1 MQKAAKKILKWSIRV
16 VWSLLLLLFL
26 SLTSIYIFLNSNTG
40 RTWLTNKVVSLMRD
54 KLKAD
59 VTIGQIEVH
68 FPGTIV
74 LHDVMLKDNRKNT
87 LIRIHN
93 GEIELGYYDALAGR
107 LTFNNVKLADVD
119 FDVRLYKG
127 DTMSTFDMFL
137 NSFKSSDTTRSNKQL
152 ELLVKS
158 VDIQHLNFIWENEHQ
173 PRINWHG
180 IDWDHINVRN
190 FNGSFTY
197 LDIKGDDISTRIR
210 HLNLRDTSGFVIND
224 LRTFGE
230 FNSKKLELNGFYLK
244 TPHSEIENYIKLSY
258 SDPGSFGYFVDS
270 VNMNVHFYNSRVS
283 FKDIAFFTDNL
294 KNKTDSALVSVDARG
309 TVSSLKFDNADV
321 VFGQHSYVHGR
332 GSMEGLGHDIEET
345 YMSYK
350 LRDART
356 SREELQAFM
365 PEVEIPEE
373 VDRLGMITM
382 NGSFSGFIY
391 DFVSNAH
398 FKTDLGDIGSDLNI
412 KIKKPETSTY
422 EGKIQLDNFDM
433 GRLTQQDLLG
443 KITMNG
449 QVKGKGFTIASLQAK
464 LLAQMDEFDFKGYRY
479 ENLQV
484 DGTFDQKLFNG
495 KLLARDRNLDM
506 DFQGTVDLNNTQ
518 KPGFNFVADI
528 RTANL
533 FALNLAND
541 TLSLSTKVDIV
552 TKGIRPDDIE
562 GSVIAYKTKLTRPHK
577 EYTFDSLSLVSIIGN
592 HYRNINL
599 HSDMVDASLTG
610 DFKPTSI
617 PDLLKATADLYMD
630 SDLVNLKYGDIR
642 DQYVDFDID
651 FQNLELLFG
660 MFHLPVSVKDSG
672 YLKGSIYE
680 KDGKVALN
688 GYLPGF
694 TYENLHF
701 NNISLNGN
709 GQNKRLALNL
719 AVGSFLNKDTILV
732 SNFKLR
738 TVSNSDKFTFNLTG
752 TDQLAQKKA
761 SLGGT
766 FDIANNKGILQFND
780 TSKFSLLDRNWH
792 INSKPIVFYKD
803 TMVEVS
809 NMALTSGNQ
818 SVLLSGKYALHSSY
832 PIRAVLENFDLQ
844 SLKIVSKE
852 FGNFGGPVNGQILV
866 DHINTKPII
875 ESALFANPIVYK
887 KDTLGILSTTT
898 SYDQATEMLSLDA
911 RLENNDQAEMLS
923 ANGTIDFAHKQA
935 LNILL
940 SLDKT
945 DVKVFE
951 PFLDG
956 FMSNLKG
963 QATAAIKV
971 TGTAADPVIKGNI
984 TFNDTYFTLDYLRTR
999 YHFTH
1004 SFELGGKI
1012 IEFSNL
1018 KLLDVDKN
1026 VAIVNGRFNL
1036 TDINNFSM
1044 NLKVSA
1050 TKFQVLNTTQKDNE
1064 LYYGKVYATGLTTI
1078 SGTMD
1083 DLSIYSKIKT
1093 EKNSVFSMPISKG
1106 STFYGHD
1113 FIRFI
1118 DKKKYVRATHVNK
1131 ITGLHFAMDL
1141 EATPDALAQII
1152 FDPRIGDIIEARGQG
1167 NLHLDINTEGD
1178 FEMYGLYTITK
1189 GNYRFTAFDVV
1200 NKSFALKDGGTISW
1214 KGNPYDAYINVQG
1227 VYTVRTSLLPLAT
1240 SDLGLQDK
1248 TNYTRSYPVDALLKL
1263 NGPLLTPDIKLDFD
1277 IREMNTSTVPLTDVQ
1292 TTVRNIKSD
1301 EQETNKQVVSLLML
1315 NQFAPVNQGI
1325 GTNNTS
1331 SDLLNSSVGDLV
1343 SNQVNYWLSKISED
1357 IHVNVDYRKSE
1368 EMLFQVSTD
1377 VFKQRANVSGSYD
1390 VTNNNYNTQFSYKI
1404 RPEGDLQGKAF
1415 SRSNNNP
1422 LYGQNSNTIGVGLS
1436 FRREFNTIGDIFRRK
1451 GHKKKDREKEK
1462 IDKEKA
1468 INPVQ
1473 APTPI
1478 PPKNPAD
1485 DVKK

>member
-1 MQKAAKKILKWSIRV
+1 MQKTAQKILKWFIRL
-16 VWSLLLLLFL
+16 VWSLLLLLVL
-26 SLTSIYIFLNSNTG
+26 GLTGIYIYLNSNAGKSWITG
-40 RTWLTNKVVSLMRD
+40 KVVSLLHD
-54 KLKAD
+54 KLQTN
-59 VTIGQIEVH
+59 VSIGQIEIQ
-68 FPGTIV
+68 FPGTVV
-74 LHDVMLKDNRKNT
+74 LHDVMLKDHRDNT
-87 LIRIHN
+87 FIRIHN
-93 GEIELGYYDALAGR
+93 GEIVLGYYDFLRGT
-107 LTFNNVKLADVD
+107 LTFNTVKLADVD

-127 DTMSTFDMFL
+127 DTLSNFDVLMHRL
-137 NSFKSSDTTRSNKQL
+137 ASKDTTRSNKQV

-173 PRINWHG
+173 PHIAWHG
-180 IDWDHINVRN
+180 IDWDHINVHD

-210 HLNLRDTSGFVIND
+210 HLNLRDTSGFVVND
-224 LRTFGE
+224 LRAFGE
-230 FNSKKLELNGFYLK
+230 YNSKKLELNGFYLK

-258 SDPGSFGYFVDS
+258 NDPQSYGYFVDS
-270 VNMNVHFYNSRVS
+270 VKMNVHFYNSRVS

-294 KNKTDSALVSVDARG
+294 KNKTDSALVSLDARG
-309 TVSSLKFDNADV
+309 TVSNLKFDNADV
-321 VFGQHSYVHGR
+321 VFGNHSYVHGR

-356 SREELQAFM
+356 SRQELQAFM
-365 PEVEIPEE
+365 PEIEIPEE
-373 VDRLGMITM
+373 VDRLGMISM
-382 NGSFSGFIY
+382 SGNFSGFIY
-391 DFVSNAH
+391 DFVSNAK
-398 FKTDLGDIGSDLNI
+398 FKTELGDIGSDINI
-412 KIKKPETSTY
+412 KIKNAETSTY
-422 EGKIQLDNFDM
+422 QGKINLENFDM

-449 QVKGKGFTIASLQAK
+449 EVKGKGFTVASLQAK
-464 LLAQMDEFDFKGYRY
+464 LLARMDEFDFKGYRY

-484 DGTFDQKLFNG
+484 DGTFDQKMFNG

-506 DFQGTVDLNNTQ
+506 DFQGTVDLNNSR
-518 KPGFNFVADI
+518 KPAFNFVANVRNAD
-528 RTANL
+528 L
-533 FALNLAND
+533 FAMNLAKD
-541 TLSLSTKVDIV
+541 SISLSTRVDIV
-552 TKGIRPDDIE
+552 TQGIRPDDLE
-562 GSVIAYKTKLTRPHK
+562 GSIIAYNTKLKRPNK

-592 HYRNINL
+592 HYRNISL
-599 HSDMVDASLTG
+599 HSDMIDAGLSG

-642 DQYVDFDID
+642 NQYIDFDID
-651 FQNLELLFG
+651 FQNLELLFS
-660 MFHLPVSVKDSG
+660 MFHLPVSIKDSG

-680 KDGKVALN
+680 KDGKVALD

-701 NNISLNGN
+701 NNITLNGS
-709 GQNKRLALNL
+709 GQDKRLGLNL
-719 AVGSFLNKDTILV
+719 RIGSFLNKDTMLV
-732 SNFKLR
+732 SNFKLH
-738 TVSNSDKFTFNLTG
+738 TVSNSDKFTFNVTG

-766 FDIANNKGILQFND
+766 FDIVNNKGILQFND
-780 TSKFSLLDRNWH
+780 TSKISLLDRNWH

-803 TMVEVS
+803 TMLEVN
-809 NMALTSGNQ
+809 NMALTSGQQ
-818 SVLLSGKYALHSSY
+818 SVQLSGKYALHSSY
-832 PIRAVLENFDLQ
+832 PLRAVLENFDLQ
-844 SLKIVSKE
+844 SLKVFSKE
-852 FGNFGGPVNGQILV
+852 FGNYGGLVNGQILV
-866 DHINTKPII
+866 DHINSKPII

-898 SYDQATEMLSLDA
+898 SYDQATELLSLDA
-911 RLENNDQAEMLS
+911 RLESNNQSEVLS

-935 LNILL
+935 LKILL
-940 SLDKT
+940 SLNQT

-951 PFLDG
+951 PILEG

-963 QATAAIKV
+963 QATATINV
-971 TGTAADPVIKGNI
+971 TGTASDPVIKGDI
-984 TFNDTYFTLDYLRTR
+984 TFNNTYFTVDYLKTR
-999 YHFTH
+999 YHFNHT
-1004 SFELGGKI
+1004 FTLGGKI
-1012 IEFSNL
+1012 IDFSNL
-1018 KLLDVDKN
+1018 HLLDADN
-1026 VAIVNGRFNL
+1026 NTAIVGGRFDL
-1036 TDINNFSM
+1036 TDISDLRM
-1044 NLKVSA
+1044 NLKIA
-1050 TKFQVLNTTQKDNE
+1050 AAKFQVLNTTQKDNE
-1064 LYYGKVYATGLTTI
+1064 LYYGKVYATGTTTI
-1078 SGTMD
+1078 SGTVD

-1106 STFYGHD
+1106 NSFYGHD

-1118 DKKKYVRATHVNK
+1118 DKRKYVRATHINK

-1167 NLHLDINTEGD
+1167 NLHLDITTEGD

-1200 NKSFALKDGGTISW
+1200 NKSFQLKDGGTISW
-1214 KGNPYDAYINVQG
+1214 KGNPYDAYINVEG

-1277 IREMNTSTVPLTDVQ
+1277 IRDMNTSTVPLTDVQ

-1301 EQETNKQVVSLLML
+1301 QQETDKQVVSLLML
-1315 NQFAPVNQGI
+1315 NQFSPVNQGI
-1325 GTNNTS
+1325 GTNSAS

-1368 EMLFQVSTD
+1368 EMMFQVSTD

-1404 RPEGDLQGKAF
+1404 KPEGDIQGKAF

-1436 FRREFNTIGDIFRRK
+1436 FRREFNHIGDIFRRK
-1451 GHKKKDREKEK
+1451 NRKKKNVEKEK
-1462 IDKEKA
+1462 IDKEKT
-1468 INPVQ
+1468 
-1473 APTPI
+1473 APAAATPI
-1478 PPKNPAD
+1478 PPKNAD
-1485 DVKK
+1485 DNAKK